1 VPRGLDLAEAA
12 SLPETFFTVW
22 TNVFERG
29 RLGAG
34 ETLLVHGGSSG
45 IGTAAIQMARV
56 FGARV
61 LVTAGTPEKCA
72 ACVSLGATRAMD
84 YRREDFVAGVREA
97 TEGRGADVVL
107 DMVGAPYLARNLEC
121 LAPEG
126 RLVQIGVQQ
135 GPKAEVDLRLVM
147 RKGLT
152 LTGSTLRP
160 RPVEE
165 KGRIAAALREK
176 VWPHVEAGAIRPVI
190 HARLPL
196 AEAREAHRTLE
207 ASRHIGKLVRIM

>member
-1 VPRGLDLAEAA
+1 
-12 SLPETFFTVW
+12 
-22 TNVFERG
+22 
-29 RLGAG
+29 
-34 ETLLVHGGSSG
+34 
-45 IGTAAIQMARV
+45 
-56 FGARV
+56 
-61 LVTAGTPEKCA
+61 
-72 ACVSLGATRAMD
+72 
-84 YRREDFVAGVREA
+84 
-97 TEGRGADVVL
+97 
-107 DMVGAPYLARNLEC
+107 MVGAPYLARNLEC

-135 GPKAEVDLRLVM
+135 GPKAELDLRLVM

-207 ASRHIGKLVRIM
+207 ASRHIGKLVLIM